1 MKYTTIQFQFI
12 SLSNS
17 TPHPVAGT
25 FYLSGHNP
33 QIDMAKSTKPSKA
46 SDFDAD
52 KFLQIQDEKE
62 RQQERN
68 ALIIE
73 YSIPWNII
81 DNAPPFP
88 GMKLNP
94 CLVRWEPENVE
105 EFIREYGEEV
115 KRLAAERKEE
125 QETARK
131 TYFANATK
139 RRQSRGTSESKSSKP
154 DSDQVTIM
162 TEMGNPSQQN
172 VTASEDTP
180 TVKTAST
187 SNPTQAESLLHQKG
201 TDLTAPD
208 TAPVETVN
216 DIGVPTEVITATD
229 TTIMITA
236 DKTEAQPNVAD
247 TPAVT
252 GKATRISAKMRRAS
266 RQEFHDAYLV
276 KTDTKGGKP
285 ITISANLIKRLYR
298 ICARSGDY
306 RACPTY
312 LVNNLLTEILDVIE
326 PDTEGWADLD

>member
-1 MKYTTIQFQFI
+1 
-12 SLSNS
+12 
-17 TPHPVAGT
+17 
-25 FYLSGHNP
+25 
-33 QIDMAKSTKPSKA
+33 MAKSTKA
-46 SDFDAD
+46 SNRSGFDAD
-52 KFLQIQDEKE
+52 KFLQDRDEKE

-68 ALIIE
+68 SLIIE
-73 YSIPWNII
+73 YSLPWNII
-81 DNAPPFP
+81 DNDPPFP

-105 EFIREYGEEV
+105 EFIREHGEEV
-115 KRLAAERKEE
+115 KKLTAERKEE

-131 TYFANATK
+131 AYFANATK
-139 RRQSRGTSESKSSKP
+139 RRKSRGTSDAKSSKS

-162 TEMGNPSQQN
+162 TERGNSSQQN
-172 VTASEDTP
+172 VTASDNTP

-201 TDLTAPD
+201 TTLTAPD
-208 TAPVETVN
+208 TTTVETVN
-216 DIGVPTEVITATD
+216 DIGVPTGVITATD
-229 TTIMITA
+229 TTIMTTT
-236 DKTEAQPNVAD
+236 DKAEAQPNVAD
-247 TPAVT
+247 APAVT

-266 RQEFHDAYLV
+266 RQEFHDTYLV

-285 ITISANLIKRLYR
+285 ITISSNLIKRLYR

-312 LVNNLLTEILDVIE
+312 LVNNLLMEILDIIE

>member
-1 MKYTTIQFQFI
+1 
-12 SLSNS
+12 
-17 TPHPVAGT
+17 
-25 FYLSGHNP
+25 
-33 QIDMAKSTKPSKA
+33 MAKSTKA
-46 SDFDAD
+46 SNRSGFDAD
-52 KFLQIQDEKE
+52 KFLQDRDEKE

-68 ALIIE
+68 SLIIE
-73 YSIPWNII
+73 YSLPWNII
-81 DNAPPFP
+81 DNDPPFP

-105 EFIREYGEEV
+105 EFIQEYGEEV
-115 KRLAAERKEE
+115 KKLAAERKEE

-131 TYFANATK
+131 AYFANATK
-139 RRQSRGTSESKSSKP
+139 RRKSRGTSDSKSSKP

-172 VTASEDTP
+172 VTASEDMP
-180 TVKTAST
+180 TIKTAST

-208 TAPVETVN
+208 TAPMETVN

-229 TTIMITA
+229 TTIMTIT

-252 GKATRISAKMRRAS
+252 GKVTRISAKMRRAS
-266 RQEFHDAYLV
+266 RQEFHDTYLV

-312 LVNNLLTEILDVIE
+312 LVNNLLMEILDIIE

>member
-1 MKYTTIQFQFI
+1 
-12 SLSNS
+12 
-17 TPHPVAGT
+17 
-25 FYLSGHNP
+25 
-33 QIDMAKSTKPSKA
+33 MAKSTKA
-46 SDFDAD
+46 SNRSGFDAD
-52 KFLQIQDEKE
+52 KFLQDRDEKE

-68 ALIIE
+68 SLIIE
-73 YSIPWNII
+73 YSLPWNII
-81 DNAPPFP
+81 DNDPPFP

-105 EFIREYGEEV
+105 EFIREHGEEV
-115 KRLAAERKEE
+115 KKLAAERKEE

-131 TYFANATK
+131 AYFANATK
-139 RRQSRGTSESKSSKP
+139 RRKSRGTSDSKSSKP

-162 TEMGNPSQQN
+162 TEMENPSQQN
-172 VTASEDTP
+172 VTASEDMP

-187 SNPTQAESLLHQKG
+187 SNPTQAELLLHHTG

-216 DIGVPTEVITATD
+216 DIGVPTQVITATD
-229 TTIMITA
+229 TTIMTTT
-236 DKTEAQPNVAD
+236 DKAEAQPNVAD

-312 LVNNLLTEILDVIE
+312 LVNNLLMEILDIIE

>member
-1 MKYTTIQFQFI
+1 
-12 SLSNS
+12 
-17 TPHPVAGT
+17 
-25 FYLSGHNP
+25 
-33 QIDMAKSTKPSKA
+33 MAKSIKA
-46 SDFDAD
+46 SNRSGFDAD
-52 KFLQIQDEKE
+52 KFLQDRDEKE

-68 ALIIE
+68 SLIIE
-73 YSIPWNII
+73 YSLPWNII
-81 DNAPPFP
+81 DNDPPFP

-115 KRLAAERKEE
+115 KKLAAERKEE
-125 QETARK
+125 QETACK
-131 TYFANATK
+131 AYFANATK
-139 RRQSRGTSESKSSKP
+139 RRKSRGTSDSKSSKP

-172 VTASEDTP
+172 VTASEDMP

-187 SNPTQAESLLHQKG
+187 SNPIQAESLLHQKG

-216 DIGVPTEVITATD
+216 DIGVPTEVITVTD
-229 TTIMITA
+229 TTIMTTT
-236 DKTEAQPNVAD
+236 DKTEAQPNIAD
-247 TPAVT
+247 TLAVT

-312 LVNNLLTEILDVIE
+312 LVNNLLMEILDIIE

>member
-1 MKYTTIQFQFI
+1 
-12 SLSNS
+12 
-17 TPHPVAGT
+17 
-25 FYLSGHNP
+25 
-33 QIDMAKSTKPSKA
+33 MAKSTKA
-46 SDFDAD
+46 SNKSGFDAD
-52 KFLQIQDEKE
+52 KFLQDRDEKE

-68 ALIIE
+68 SLIIE
-73 YSIPWNII
+73 YSLPWNII
-81 DNAPPFP
+81 DNDPPFP

-105 EFIREYGEEV
+105 EFIREHGEEV
-115 KRLAAERKEE
+115 KKLAAERKEE

-131 TYFANATK
+131 AYFANATK
-139 RRQSRGTSESKSSKP
+139 RRKSRGTSDSKSSKP

-162 TEMGNPSQQN
+162 TEMENPSQQN
-172 VTASEDTP
+172 VTASEDMP

-187 SNPTQAESLLHQKG
+187 SNPTQAELLLHQKG

-216 DIGVPTEVITATD
+216 DIGVPTQVITATD
-229 TTIMITA
+229 TTIMTTT
-236 DKTEAQPNVAD
+236 DKAEAQPNVAD

-312 LVNNLLTEILDVIE
+312 LVNNLLMEILDIIE

>member
-1 MKYTTIQFQFI
+1 
-12 SLSNS
+12 
-17 TPHPVAGT
+17 
-25 FYLSGHNP
+25 
-33 QIDMAKSTKPSKA
+33 MAKSTKA
-46 SDFDAD
+46 SNRSGFDAD
-52 KFLQIQDEKE
+52 KFLQDRDEKE

-68 ALIIE
+68 SLIIK
-73 YSIPWNII
+73 YSLPWNII
-81 DNAPPFP
+81 DNDPPFP

-105 EFIREYGEEV
+105 EFIREHGEEV
-115 KRLAAERKEE
+115 KKLAAERKEE

-131 TYFANATK
+131 AYFANATK
-139 RRQSRGTSESKSSKP
+139 RRKSRGTSDSKSSKP

-172 VTASEDTP
+172 VTASENTP

-201 TDLTAPD
+201 TDLTALD
-208 TAPVETVN
+208 TAPVKTVN
-216 DIGVPTEVITATD
+216 DIGVPTQVITATD
-229 TTIMITA
+229 TTIMTTT

-285 ITISANLIKRLYR
+285 ITISAGLIKRLYR

-312 LVNNLLTEILDVIE
+312 LVNNLLMEILNIIE

>member
-1 MKYTTIQFQFI
+1 
-12 SLSNS
+12 
-17 TPHPVAGT
+17 
-25 FYLSGHNP
+25 
-33 QIDMAKSTKPSKA
+33 
-46 SDFDAD
+46 
-52 KFLQIQDEKE
+52 
-62 RQQERN
+62 
-68 ALIIE
+68 
-73 YSIPWNII
+73 
-81 DNAPPFP
+81 
-88 GMKLNP
+88 MKLNP

-105 EFIREYGEEV
+105 EFIREHGEEV
-115 KRLAAERKEE
+115 KKLAAERKEE

-131 TYFANATK
+131 AYFANATK
-139 RRQSRGTSESKSSKP
+139 RRKSRGTSDSKSSKP

-201 TDLTAPD
+201 TDLTALD
-208 TAPVETVN
+208 TAPVKTVN
-216 DIGVPTEVITATD
+216 DIGVPTQVITATD
-229 TTIMITA
+229 TTIMTTT

-285 ITISANLIKRLYR
+285 ITISAGLIKRLYR

-312 LVNNLLTEILDVIE
+312 LVNNLLMEILNIIE

>member
-1 MKYTTIQFQFI
+1 
-12 SLSNS
+12 
-17 TPHPVAGT
+17 
-25 FYLSGHNP
+25 
-33 QIDMAKSTKPSKA
+33 MAKSTKA
-46 SDFDAD
+46 SNRSGFDAD
-52 KFLQIQDEKE
+52 KFLQDRDEKE

-68 ALIIE
+68 SLIIE
-73 YSIPWNII
+73 YSLPWNII
-81 DNAPPFP
+81 DNDPPFP

-105 EFIREYGEEV
+105 EFIREHGEEV
-115 KRLAAERKEE
+115 KKLAAERKEE

-131 TYFANATK
+131 AYFANATK
-139 RRQSRGTSESKSSKP
+139 RRKSRGTSDSKSSKP

-172 VTASEDTP
+172 VTASENTP

-201 TDLTAPD
+201 TDLTALD
-208 TAPVETVN
+208 TAPVKTVN
-216 DIGVPTEVITATD
+216 DIGVPTQVITATD
-229 TTIMITA
+229 TTIMTTT

-285 ITISANLIKRLYR
+285 ITISAGLIKRLYR

-312 LVNNLLTEILDVIE
+312 LVNNLLMEILDIIE

>member
-1 MKYTTIQFQFI
+1 
-12 SLSNS
+12 
-17 TPHPVAGT
+17 
-25 FYLSGHNP
+25 
-33 QIDMAKSTKPSKA
+33 MAKSTKA
-46 SDFDAD
+46 SNRSGFDAD
-52 KFLQIQDEKE
+52 KFLQDRDEKE

-68 ALIIE
+68 SLIIE
-73 YSIPWNII
+73 YSLPWNII
-81 DNAPPFP
+81 DNDPPFP

-105 EFIREYGEEV
+105 EFIREHGEEV
-115 KRLAAERKEE
+115 KKLAAERKEE

-131 TYFANATK
+131 AYFANATK
-139 RRQSRGTSESKSSKP
+139 RRKSRGTSDSKSSKP

-172 VTASEDTP
+172 VTASENTP

-187 SNPTQAESLLHQKG
+187 SNPTQAELLLHQKG
-201 TDLTAPD
+201 TDLTALD
-208 TAPVETVN
+208 TAPVKTVN
-216 DIGVPTEVITATD
+216 DIGVPTQVITATD
-229 TTIMITA
+229 TTIMTTT

-247 TPAVT
+247 TTAVT

-312 LVNNLLTEILDVIE
+312 LVNNLLMEILDIIE

>member
-1 MKYTTIQFQFI
+1 
-12 SLSNS
+12 
-17 TPHPVAGT
+17 
-25 FYLSGHNP
+25 
-33 QIDMAKSTKPSKA
+33 MAKSTKA
-46 SDFDAD
+46 SNRSGFDAD
-52 KFLQIQDEKE
+52 KFLQDRDEKE

-68 ALIIE
+68 SLIIE
-73 YSIPWNII
+73 YSLPWNII
-81 DNAPPFP
+81 DNDPPFP

-105 EFIREYGEEV
+105 EFIREHGEEV
-115 KRLAAERKEE
+115 KKLAAERKEE
-125 QETARK
+125 QEIARK
-131 TYFANATK
+131 AYFANATK
-139 RRQSRGTSESKSSKP
+139 RRKSRGTSDSKSSKP

-208 TAPVETVN
+208 TTTVETVN
-216 DIGVPTEVITATD
+216 DIGVPTGVITATD
-229 TTIMITA
+229 TTIMTTT
-236 DKTEAQPNVAD
+236 DKAEAQPNVAD
-247 TPAVT
+247 TPAVM
-252 GKATRISAKMRRAS
+252 GKATRISARMRRAS
-266 RQEFHDAYLV
+266 KQEFHDAYLV

-285 ITISANLIKRLYR
+285 ITISADLIKRLYR

-312 LVNNLLTEILDVIE
+312 LVNNLLIEILDVIE

>member
-1 MKYTTIQFQFI
+1 
-12 SLSNS
+12 
-17 TPHPVAGT
+17 
-25 FYLSGHNP
+25 
-33 QIDMAKSTKPSKA
+33 MAKSTKPSKA

-105 EFIREYGEEV
+105 DFIREHGEEV
-115 KRLAAERKEE
+115 KRLTAERKAEE
-125 QETARK
+125 ETARK
-131 TYFANATK
+131 TYFANAAK
-139 RRQSRGTSESKSSKP
+139 RRTSRGTSDSKSSKP

-172 VTASEDTP
+172 VTASEDMP
-180 TVKTAST
+180 TIKTAST

-229 TTIMITA
+229 TTIMTTT
-236 DKTEAQPNVAD
+236 DKAEAQPNIAD
-247 TPAVT
+247 TPTVT
-252 GKATRISAKMRRAS
+252 GKATRISAKMRRTS

-276 KTDTKGGKP
+276 KTNTKGGKP
-285 ITISANLIKRLYR
+285 ITISADLIRRLYR

-306 RACPTY
+306 RTCPTY
-312 LVNNLLTEILDVIE
+312 LVNNLLSEILDIIE
-326 PDTEGWADLD
+326 PETEGWADLD

>member
-1 MKYTTIQFQFI
+1 
-12 SLSNS
+12 
-17 TPHPVAGT
+17 
-25 FYLSGHNP
+25 
-33 QIDMAKSTKPSKA
+33 MAKSTKA
-46 SDFDAD
+46 SNRSGFDAD
-52 KFLQIQDEKE
+52 KFLQDRDEKE

-68 ALIIE
+68 SLIIE
-73 YSIPWNII
+73 YSLPWNII
-81 DNAPPFP
+81 DNDPPFP

-105 EFIREYGEEV
+105 EFIREHGEEV
-115 KRLAAERKEE
+115 KKLAAERKEE

-131 TYFANATK
+131 AYFANATK
-139 RRQSRGTSESKSSKP
+139 RRKSRGTSDSKSSKP

-162 TEMGNPSQQN
+162 TEMENPSQQN
-172 VTASEDTP
+172 VTASEDMP

-187 SNPTQAESLLHQKG
+187 SNPTQTELLLHQKG

-216 DIGVPTEVITATD
+216 DIGVPTQVITATD
-229 TTIMITA
+229 TTIMTTT
-236 DKTEAQPNVAD
+236 DKAEAQPNVAD

-312 LVNNLLTEILDVIE
+312 LVNNLLMEILDIIE

>member
-1 MKYTTIQFQFI
+1 
-12 SLSNS
+12 
-17 TPHPVAGT
+17 
-25 FYLSGHNP
+25 
-33 QIDMAKSTKPSKA
+33 MAKSTKPSKA

-115 KRLAAERKEE
+115 KKLAAERKEE
-125 QETARK
+125 QETACK
-131 TYFANATK
+131 AYYANATK
-139 RRQSRGTSESKSSKP
+139 RRKSRGTSDSKSSKP

-162 TEMGNPSQQN
+162 TEMGNSSQQN
-172 VTASEDTP
+172 VTASEDMP
-180 TVKTAST
+180 TIKTAST
-187 SNPTQAESLLHQKG
+187 SNPTQTESLLHQKG
-201 TDLTAPD
+201 TDL

-229 TTIMITA
+229 TTIMTTT
-236 DKTEAQPNVAD
+236 DKTEARPNVAD

-252 GKATRISAKMRRAS
+252 GRATRISAKMRRAS

-276 KTDTKGGKP
+276 KTETKGGKP
-285 ITISANLIKRLYR
+285 ITISAGLIKRLYR

-306 RACPTY
+306 HACPTY
-312 LVNNLLTEILDVIE
+312 LVNNLLMEILDIIE

>member
-1 MKYTTIQFQFI
+1 
-12 SLSNS
+12 
-17 TPHPVAGT
+17 
-25 FYLSGHNP
+25 
-33 QIDMAKSTKPSKA
+33 MAKSTKA
-46 SDFDAD
+46 SNRSGFDAD
-52 KFLQIQDEKE
+52 KFLQDRDEKE

-68 ALIIE
+68 SLIIE
-73 YSIPWNII
+73 YSLPWNII
-81 DNAPPFP
+81 DNDPPFP

-105 EFIREYGEEV
+105 EFIREHGEEV
-115 KRLAAERKEE
+115 KKLAAERKEE

-131 TYFANATK
+131 AYFANATK
-139 RRQSRGTSESKSSKP
+139 RRKSRGTSDSKSSKP

-162 TEMGNPSQQN
+162 TEMENPSQQN
-172 VTASEDTP
+172 VTASEDMP

-187 SNPTQAESLLHQKG
+187 SNPTQAELLLHQKG

-216 DIGVPTEVITATD
+216 DIGVPTQVITATD
-229 TTIMITA
+229 TTIMTTT
-236 DKTEAQPNVAD
+236 DKAEAQPNVAD

-252 GKATRISAKMRRAS
+252 GKSTRISAKMRRAS

-312 LVNNLLTEILDVIE
+312 LVNNLLMEILDIIE

>member
-1 MKYTTIQFQFI
+1 
-12 SLSNS
+12 
-17 TPHPVAGT
+17 
-25 FYLSGHNP
+25 
-33 QIDMAKSTKPSKA
+33 MAKSTKA
-46 SDFDAD
+46 SNRSGFDAD
-52 KFLQIQDEKE
+52 KFLQDRDEKE

-68 ALIIE
+68 SLIIE
-73 YSIPWNII
+73 YSLPWNII
-81 DNAPPFP
+81 DNDPPFP

-105 EFIREYGEEV
+105 EFIQEYGEEV
-115 KRLAAERKEE
+115 KKLAAERKEE

-131 TYFANATK
+131 AYFANATK
-139 RRQSRGTSESKSSKP
+139 RRQSRGTSDSKSSKS
-154 DSDQVTIM
+154 DSGQVTIM
-162 TEMGNPSQQN
+162 TEMGNPLQQN
-172 VTASEDTP
+172 DTASEDMP
-180 TVKTAST
+180 TIKTAST

-216 DIGVPTEVITATD
+216 DIGVQTEVITATD
-229 TTIMITA
+229 TTIMTTT
-236 DKTEAQPNVAD
+236 DKAEAQPNVAD

-252 GKATRISAKMRRAS
+252 TKATRISAKMRRAS
-266 RQEFHDAYLV
+266 RQEFHDVYLV

-285 ITISANLIKRLYR
+285 IAISANLIKRLYR

>member
-1 MKYTTIQFQFI
+1 
-12 SLSNS
+12 
-17 TPHPVAGT
+17 
-25 FYLSGHNP
+25 
-33 QIDMAKSTKPSKA
+33 MAKSTKA
-46 SDFDAD
+46 SNRSGFDAD
-52 KFLQIQDEKE
+52 KFLQDRDEKE

-68 ALIIE
+68 SLIIE
-73 YSIPWNII
+73 YSLPWNII
-81 DNAPPFP
+81 DNDPPFP

-105 EFIREYGEEV
+105 EFIREHGEEV
-115 KRLAAERKEE
+115 KKLAAERKEE

-131 TYFANATK
+131 AYFANATK
-139 RRQSRGTSESKSSKP
+139 RRKSRGTSDSKSSKP

-172 VTASEDTP
+172 VTASENTP

-201 TDLTAPD
+201 TDLTALD
-208 TAPVETVN
+208 TAPVKTVN
-216 DIGVPTEVITATD
+216 DIGVPTQVITATD
-229 TTIMITA
+229 TTIMTTT

-312 LVNNLLTEILDVIE
+312 LVNNLLMEILDIIE

>member
-1 MKYTTIQFQFI
+1 
-12 SLSNS
+12 
-17 TPHPVAGT
+17 
-25 FYLSGHNP
+25 
-33 QIDMAKSTKPSKA
+33 MAKSTKA
-46 SDFDAD
+46 SNRSGFDAD
-52 KFLQIQDEKE
+52 KFLQDRDEKE

-68 ALIIE
+68 SLIIE
-73 YSIPWNII
+73 YSLPWNII
-81 DNAPPFP
+81 DNDPQLP

-94 CLVRWEPENVE
+94 FLVRWEPENVE
-105 EFIREYGEEV
+105 EFIREHGEEV
-115 KRLAAERKEE
+115 KKLAAERKEE

-131 TYFANATK
+131 AYFANATK
-139 RRQSRGTSESKSSKP
+139 RRKSRGTSDSKSSKP

-172 VTASEDTP
+172 VTASENTP

-201 TDLTAPD
+201 TDLTALD
-208 TAPVETVN
+208 TAPVKTVN
-216 DIGVPTEVITATD
+216 DIGVPTQVITATD
-229 TTIMITA
+229 TTIMTTT

-285 ITISANLIKRLYR
+285 ITISAGLIKRLYR

-312 LVNNLLTEILDVIE
+312 LVNNLLMEILNIIE

>member
-1 MKYTTIQFQFI
+1 
-12 SLSNS
+12 
-17 TPHPVAGT
+17 
-25 FYLSGHNP
+25 
-33 QIDMAKSTKPSKA
+33 MAKSTKA
-46 SDFDAD
+46 SNRSGFDAD
-52 KFLQIQDEKE
+52 KFLQDRDEKE

-68 ALIIE
+68 SLIIE
-73 YSIPWNII
+73 YSLPWNII
-81 DNAPPFP
+81 DNDPPFP

-105 EFIREYGEEV
+105 EFIREHGEEV
-115 KRLAAERKEE
+115 KKLAAERKEE

-131 TYFANATK
+131 AYFANATK
-139 RRQSRGTSESKSSKP
+139 RRKSRGTSDSKSSKP

-172 VTASEDTP
+172 VTASENTP

-201 TDLTAPD
+201 TDLTALD
-208 TAPVETVN
+208 TAPVKTVN
-216 DIGVPTEVITATD
+216 DIGVPTQVITATD
-229 TTIMITA
+229 TTIMTTT

-285 ITISANLIKRLYR
+285 ITISAGLIKRLYR

-312 LVNNLLTEILDVIE
+312 LVNNLLMEILNIIE
-326 PDTEGWADLD
+326 PDTEGWADLY

>member
-1 MKYTTIQFQFI
+1 
-12 SLSNS
+12 
-17 TPHPVAGT
+17 
-25 FYLSGHNP
+25 
-33 QIDMAKSTKPSKA
+33 MAKSTKA
-46 SDFDAD
+46 SNRSGFDAD
-52 KFLQIQDEKE
+52 KFLQDRDEKE

-68 ALIIE
+68 SLIIE
-73 YSIPWNII
+73 YSLPWNII
-81 DNAPPFP
+81 DNDPPFP

-115 KRLAAERKEE
+115 KKLAAERKEE

-131 TYFANATK
+131 AYFANATK
-139 RRQSRGTSESKSSKP
+139 RRKSRGTSDSKSSKP

-162 TEMGNPSQQN
+162 TEMGNPSQKN

-201 TDLTAPD
+201 TTLTAPD
-208 TAPVETVN
+208 TTTVETVN
-216 DIGVPTEVITATD
+216 DIGVPTGVITATD
-229 TTIMITA
+229 TTIMTTT
-236 DKTEAQPNVAD
+236 DKAEAQPNVAD
-247 TPAVT
+247 APAVT

-266 RQEFHDAYLV
+266 RQEFHDTYLV

-312 LVNNLLTEILDVIE
+312 LVNNLLMEILDIIE

>member
-1 MKYTTIQFQFI
+1 
-12 SLSNS
+12 
-17 TPHPVAGT
+17 
-25 FYLSGHNP
+25 
-33 QIDMAKSTKPSKA
+33 MAKSTKA
-46 SDFDAD
+46 SNRSGFDAD
-52 KFLQIQDEKE
+52 KFLQDRDEKE

-68 ALIIE
+68 SLIIE
-73 YSIPWNII
+73 YSLPWNII
-81 DNAPPFP
+81 DNDPPFP

-105 EFIREYGEEV
+105 EFIREHGEEV
-115 KRLAAERKEE
+115 KKLAAERKEE

-131 TYFANATK
+131 AYFANATK
-139 RRQSRGTSESKSSKP
+139 RRKSRGTSDSKSSKP

-172 VTASEDTP
+172 VTASENTP

-201 TDLTAPD
+201 TDLTALD
-208 TAPVETVN
+208 TAPVKTVN
-216 DIGVPTEVITATD
+216 DIGVPTQVITATD
-229 TTIMITA
+229 TTIMTTT

-312 LVNNLLTEILDVIE
+312 LVNNLLSEILDVIE

>member
-1 MKYTTIQFQFI
+1 
-12 SLSNS
+12 
-17 TPHPVAGT
+17 
-25 FYLSGHNP
+25 
-33 QIDMAKSTKPSKA
+33 
-46 SDFDAD
+46 
-52 KFLQIQDEKE
+52 
-62 RQQERN
+62 
-68 ALIIE
+68 
-73 YSIPWNII
+73 
-81 DNAPPFP
+81 
-88 GMKLNP
+88 MKLNP

-105 EFIREYGEEV
+105 EFIREHGEEV
-115 KRLAAERKEE
+115 KKLAAERKEE
-125 QETARK
+125 QETAHK
-131 TYFANATK
+131 AYFANATK
-139 RRQSRGTSESKSSKP
+139 RRKSRGTSDSKSSKP

-162 TEMGNPSQQN
+162 TEMENPSQQN
-172 VTASEDTP
+172 VTASEDMP

-187 SNPTQAESLLHQKG
+187 SNPTQAELLLHQKG

-216 DIGVPTEVITATD
+216 DIGVPTQVITATD
-229 TTIMITA
+229 TTIMTTT
-236 DKTEAQPNVAD
+236 DKAEAQPNVAD

-312 LVNNLLTEILDVIE
+312 LVNNLLMEILDIIE

>member
-1 MKYTTIQFQFI
+1 
-12 SLSNS
+12 
-17 TPHPVAGT
+17 
-25 FYLSGHNP
+25 
-33 QIDMAKSTKPSKA
+33 
-46 SDFDAD
+46 
-52 KFLQIQDEKE
+52 
-62 RQQERN
+62 
-68 ALIIE
+68 
-73 YSIPWNII
+73 
-81 DNAPPFP
+81 
-88 GMKLNP
+88 
-94 CLVRWEPENVE
+94 
-105 EFIREYGEEV
+105 
-115 KRLAAERKEE
+115 
-125 QETARK
+125 
-131 TYFANATK
+131 
-139 RRQSRGTSESKSSKP
+139 
-154 DSDQVTIM
+154 
-162 TEMGNPSQQN
+162 MGNPSQPN
-172 VTASEDTP
+172 STASEDMP

-187 SNPTQAESLLHQKG
+187 SNPTQAESLLHQKR

-229 TTIMITA
+229 TTIMTTT
-236 DKTEAQPNVAD
+236 DKTEAQPNVTD

-312 LVNNLLTEILDVIE
+312 LVNNLLMEILDIIE

>member
-1 MKYTTIQFQFI
+1 
-12 SLSNS
+12 
-17 TPHPVAGT
+17 
-25 FYLSGHNP
+25 
-33 QIDMAKSTKPSKA
+33 MAKSTKA
-46 SDFDAD
+46 SNRSGFDAD
-52 KFLQIQDEKE
+52 KFLQDRDEKE

-68 ALIIE
+68 SLIIE
-73 YSIPWNII
+73 YSLPWNII
-81 DNAPPFP
+81 DNDPPFP

-105 EFIREYGEEV
+105 EFIREHGEEV

-131 TYFANATK
+131 AYFANATK
-139 RRQSRGTSESKSSKP
+139 RRKSRGTSDSKSSKP

-172 VTASEDTP
+172 VTVSEDTP

-229 TTIMITA
+229 TTIMTTT
-236 DKTEAQPNVAD
+236 DKTEAQPNVTD

-312 LVNNLLTEILDVIE
+312 LVNNLLMEILDIIE

>member
-1 MKYTTIQFQFI
+1 
-12 SLSNS
+12 
-17 TPHPVAGT
+17 
-25 FYLSGHNP
+25 
-33 QIDMAKSTKPSKA
+33 MAKSTKA
-46 SDFDAD
+46 SNRFGFDAD
-52 KFLQIQDEKE
+52 KFLQDRDEKE

-68 ALIIE
+68 SLIIE
-73 YSIPWNII
+73 YSLPWNII
-81 DNAPPFP
+81 DNDPPFP

-115 KRLAAERKEE
+115 KKLAAERKEE

-131 TYFANATK
+131 AYFANATK
-139 RRQSRGTSESKSSKP
+139 RRKSRGTSDSKSSKP

-172 VTASEDTP
+172 VTASEDMP
-180 TVKTAST
+180 TIKTAST

-208 TAPVETVN
+208 TAPMETVN

-229 TTIMITA
+229 TTIMTIT

-252 GKATRISAKMRRAS
+252 GKVTRISAKMRRAS
-266 RQEFHDAYLV
+266 RQEFHDTYLV

-312 LVNNLLTEILDVIE
+312 LVNNLLMEILDIIE

>member
-1 MKYTTIQFQFI
+1 
-12 SLSNS
+12 
-17 TPHPVAGT
+17 
-25 FYLSGHNP
+25 
-33 QIDMAKSTKPSKA
+33 MAKSTKA
-46 SDFDAD
+46 SNRSGFDTD
-52 KFLQIQDEKE
+52 KFLQDRDEKE

-68 ALIIE
+68 SLIIE
-73 YSIPWNII
+73 YSLPWNII
-81 DNAPPFP
+81 DNDPPFP

-105 EFIREYGEEV
+105 EFIREHGEEV
-115 KRLAAERKEE
+115 KKLAAERKEE

-131 TYFANATK
+131 AYFANATK
-139 RRQSRGTSESKSSKP
+139 RRKSRGTSDSKSSKP
-154 DSDQVTIM
+154 DSDQLTIM
-162 TEMGNPSQQN
+162 TEMENTSQQN
-172 VTASEDTP
+172 VTASEDMP

-187 SNPTQAESLLHQKG
+187 SNPTQAELLLHQKG

-216 DIGVPTEVITATD
+216 DIGVPTQVITATD
-229 TTIMITA
+229 TTIMTTT
-236 DKTEAQPNVAD
+236 DKAEAQPNVAD

-312 LVNNLLTEILDVIE
+312 LVNNLLMEILGIIE